1 MDKDKIFERSQQSMV
16 HLNSNQ
22 MTLRV
27 VLNCL
32 WVGVILFNNG
42 YKITFV
48 FSTATFV
55 SRWIL
60 SITFKRDINNDY
72 GIYPENGD
80 VVMEAVDRNDKY
92 EQQAAGGEDQA
103 NGSQVYHY
111 ENWEDVYEYDNMY
124 EGQVHERGN
133 RENEYDKMYD

>member
-1 MDKDKIFERSQQSMV
+1 MV

-72 GIYPENGD
+72 GIYPESGD
-80 VVMEAVDRNDKY
+80 VVMEAVDRSTSSRRL
-92 EQQAAGGEDQA
+92 GGRIKQSEGRRNAD
-103 NGSQVYHY
+103 Y
-111 ENWEDVYEYDNMY
+111 ENWED
-124 EGQVHERGN
+124 
-133 RENEYDKMYD
+133 EYDKMYDKTE